1 MNKIMTNNSLKDVSR
16 KYCPRFGQLAVE
28 MGFITESQLKEA
40 LASQIH
46 DELCGRGHRL
56 LGAILFDND
65 WMSGAQIDQVLNAL
79 AQKMRDE
86 EC

>member
-1 MNKIMTNNSLKDVSR
+1 MNKIMTTNSLKDISR
-16 KYCPRFGQLAVE
+16 RYCPRFGQLAVE

-46 DELCGRGHRL
+46 DEISGHGHRL

-65 WMSGAQIDQVLNAL
+65 WMSGAQIDQVLNVL
-79 AQKMRDE
+79 AENMRNE

>member
-1 MNKIMTNNSLKDVSR
+1 MKKNIPTNSLKDISR

-28 MGFITESQLKEA
+28 MGFITESQLKES

-46 DELCGRGHRL
+46 DELSGRGHRL
-56 LGAILFDND
+56 LGAILFNND

-79 AQKMRDE
+79 AKNMRDE
-86 EC
+86 GC